1 MLVNLRRRP
10 RAVKHDASDYP
21 AVSYLLL
28 ADDNEDMRLMLRDL
42 FRASGHEVALAPD
55 GLQVLSAIQE
65 REPDLVILDHSMPG
79 MNGFEVCRRIKQN
92 PFTARIPVLL
102 LTGQGTVESKVEG
115 FAAGADDYLSKPF
128 DPRELRAR
136 VQALL
141 RLVQRESDRNPT
153 SGLPGGR
160 AIDREISARAERGDV
175 FSVCYLD
182 LDNFKPFADTFGF
195 AIADDVIR
203 GLGTAIRESVEAA
216 GGSTDLDFIGHIGGD
231 DFIVVTDEE
240 RANALVQG
248 CMVRCRQVV
257 DRVVG
262 PEAAREGTFAG
273 LDREGQR
280 RRFPLAAVS
289 AAVLRV
295 TPESWVNLAHLG
307 MRAADVKRRA
317 KHLGPGSVLVEDA

>member
-1 MLVNLRRRP
+1 M
-10 RAVKHDASDYP
+10 
-21 AVSYLLL
+21 SYLLL

-42 FRASGHEVALAPD
+42 FGALGHEVALAPD
-55 GLQVLSAIQE
+55 GLQALAAIQE
-65 REPDLVILDHSMPG
+65 REPDLVVLDHSMPG

-115 FAAGADDYLSKPF
+115 FAAGADDYLAKPF

-160 AIDREISARAERGDV
+160 AIDREITTRAARGED
-175 FSVCYLD
+175 FTVCYLD

-203 GLGTAIRESVEAA
+203 GLGSAIRESVEAA
-216 GGSTDLDFIGHIGGD
+216 GGNTDEDFIGHIGGD
-231 DFIVVTDEE
+231 DFIVVTKSE
-240 RANALVQG
+240 RAVAVVEA
-248 CMVRCRQVV
+248 CIVRCHIVV
-257 DRVVG
+257 EAAVG
-262 PEAAREGTFAG
+262 ADAAREGAFWG
-273 LDREGQR
+273 LDREGLR
-280 RRFPLAAVS
+280 RRFPLSRISS
-289 AAVLRV
+289 AIMNV
-295 TPESWVNLAHLG
+295 TADNWVNLPHLG

-317 KHLGPGSVLVEDA
+317 KHLGPGSVLVDNA

>member
-1 MLVNLRRRP
+1 
-10 RAVKHDASDYP
+10 
-21 AVSYLLL
+21 
-28 ADDNEDMRLMLRDL
+28 MLRDL
-42 FRASGHEVALAPD
+42 FRASGHDVTLAPD
-55 GLQVLSAIQE
+55 GLQVLLAIQE

-79 MNGFEVCRRIKQN
+79 MNGFEVCRRIKEN

-102 LTGQGTVESKVEG
+102 LTGQSTVESKVEG
-115 FAAGADDYLSKPF
+115 FAAGADDYLAKPF

-160 AIDREISARAERGDV
+160 AIDREITARVERGGT

-182 LDNFKPFADTFGF
+182 LDHFKPFADTFGF

-216 GGSTDLDFIGHIGGD
+216 GGDIAHDFIGHIGGD
-231 DFIVVTDEE
+231 DFIVVTSGA
-240 RANALVQG
+240 RATATVEQ
-248 CMVRCRQVV
+248 CVSRCRRVV
-257 DRVVG
+257 EAAVG
-262 PEAAREGTFAG
+262 PEAAQDGTFGG
-273 LDREGQR
+273 LDREGHQ
-280 RRFPLAAVS
+280 RRFPLACVS

-295 TPESWVNLAHLG
+295 TPAGWVNLHHLG
-307 MRAADVKRRA
+307 MRAAELKRRA
-317 KHLGPGSVLVEDA
+317 KQLGAGSVLVDDA